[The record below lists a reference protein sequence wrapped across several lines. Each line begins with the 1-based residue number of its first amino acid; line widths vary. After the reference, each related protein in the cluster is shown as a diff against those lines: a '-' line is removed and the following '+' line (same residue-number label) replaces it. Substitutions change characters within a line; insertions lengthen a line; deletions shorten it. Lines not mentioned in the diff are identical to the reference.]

1 MIHFVTVAVTVFL
14 QPPHAVVSEIQVK
27 LSQSHR
33 APNNFL
39 GLSKCTVQFSRTRRR
54 NPYSFTW
61 LYDTYQQTSLSHRR
75 VHTVCFLLTKMCSMF
90 FTTGSVPL
98 KAPVSTRGSWMISHS
113 KPSSWDT
120 PVHIKPLNECC
131 KYSIRKSIGQV
142 IRLSTCFAGMC
153 LDLPPVLIRPLQLCK
168 MYDLER
174 CNLIQV

>member
-75 VHTVCFLLTKMCSMF
+75 GHGLLLVDKNVLHVFHDRKCTTEGTGFNPRFMDDFTFKTILMGHPSPHQTPQRMLQIQYPEVNWSSHTTEHMLCRNVFGLASSF
-90 FTTGSVPL
+90 DSPASV
-98 KAPVSTRGSWMISHS
+98 M
-113 KPSSWDT
+113 
-120 PVHIKPLNECC
+120 
-131 KYSIRKSIGQV
+131 
-142 IRLSTCFAGMC
+142 
-153 LDLPPVLIRPLQLCK
+153 
-168 MYDLER
+168 
-174 CNLIQV
+174 